1 MAPSVSITY
10 GDGVALADDGGAIL
24 RLGTCDP
31 DPVTFQVTFQVDM
44 DGEPDGVWV
53 MPSAAYDQPYLWFA
67 GALHDGS
74 HSSDVYQQATWHFE
88 VIAGA
93 APHGWH
99 NGGGPGPAAIVED
112 GRTWTIE
119 VTCSLPPVWHSDWSR
134 LVSGRLQ
141 CGSLDGWPD
150 AMDWTVHAVWGHHL
164 RPSGPGPWIDRHT
177 RSTDVALLDSAQ
189 TIVAADA
196 MAPMAW
202 PEPDDT
208 IGLYRP
214 WPIADPTITVPPDPP
229 FATSQIF
236 RDNSAVGSTSATQ
249 TVDEPWLVMTIS
261 TDDTTE
267 NVDLTVEGTWDWE
280 RVAETWT
287 PLIDPSSTPAAHPLS
302 HGYDGAYGPWTIRF
316 RLPPDPAAGPLP
328 DEQAWRTEG
337 RVWGRRAGWSYAGR
351 L

>member
-10 GDGVALADDGGAIL
+10 SAGVALADDGGAIL

-31 DPVTFQVTFQVDM
+31 DPVTFTVTFTVDM

-53 MPSAAYDQPYLWFA
+53 MPSSVYDQPYLWFA

-74 HSSDVYQQATWHFE
+74 PSSDVYQQATWHFE
-88 VIAGA
+88 VIDGA

-99 NGGGPGPAAIVED
+99 DGGGPGPAAIVED

-119 VTCSLPPVWHSDWSR
+119 VTCSLPPIWYSDWSR
-134 LVSGRLQ
+134 LVSGRLA

-150 AMDWTVHAVWGHHL
+150 AMDWRVHAVWGHWH
-164 RPSGPGPWIDRHT
+164 RPTGVAPWVDRHT
-177 RSTDVALLDSAQ
+177 KRADVAALDSLQ
-189 TIVAADA
+189 TIVAAEYGGVAD
-196 MAPMAW
+196 W
-202 PEPDDT
+202 PGPVVPT
-208 IGLYRP
+208 YSP
-214 WPIADPTITVPPDPP
+214 WVIADPTITVPPDPP
-229 FATSQIF
+229 FASTQIF
-236 RDNSAVGSTSATQ
+236 HDAYVFGSTSATQ
-249 TVDEPWLVMTIS
+249 TVDEPWLIMTIS
-261 TDDTTE
+261 TDDTPE
-267 NVDLTVEGTWDWE
+267 DVDLTVEGTWDWE

-287 PLIDPSSTPAAHPLS
+287 PLIDPSSTPATHPLS
-302 HGYDGAYGPWTIRF
+302 HGFDGAYGPWTIRF
-316 RLPPDPAAGPLP
+316 RLPPDPADGPLP

>member
-31 DPVTFQVTFQVDM
+31 DPVTFTVTFQVDM

-53 MPSAAYDQPYLWFA
+53 MPSAAYDQPYEWFDWA
-67 GALHDGS
+67 AQDGS
-74 HSSDVYQQATWHFE
+74 ASSDAPSVATWTFA
-88 VIAGA
+88 VVSGL
-93 APHGWH
+93 APWGFDGVGSPPSH
-99 NGGGPGPAAIVED
+99 AVVAD

-119 VTCSLPPVWHSDWSR
+119 VTCSLPPVWYSDWSR

-177 RSTDVALLDSAQ
+177 RSTDVALLDSLQ

-196 MAPMAW
+196 TGAAW
-202 PEPDDT
+202 PEETDP
-208 IGLYRP
+208 IGFYRP

-236 RDNSAVGSTSATQ
+236 RDHSAVGSTSATQ

-261 TDDTTE
+261 TDDTPE

>member
-31 DPVTFQVTFQVDM
+31 DPVTFTVTFQVDM

-74 HSSDVYQQATWHFE
+74 PSYDVYQQATWYFE

-119 VTCSLPPVWHSDWSR
+119 VTCSLPPVWYSDWSR

-189 TIVAADA
+189 TIVAADE
-196 MAPMAW
+196 AW
-202 PEPDDT
+202 PEPDDP
-208 IGLYRP
+208 IGFYRP

-236 RDNSAVGSTSATQ
+236 RDPSAVGSTSATQ

-261 TDDTTE
+261 TDDTPE

>member
-31 DPVTFQVTFQVDM
+31 DPVTFTVTFQVDM

-53 MPSAAYDQPYLWFA
+53 MPSAAYDQPHLWFA
-67 GALHDGS
+67 RALHDGS
-74 HSSDVYQQATWHFE
+74 PSYDVYQQATWYFE

-119 VTCSLPPVWHSDWSR
+119 VTCSLPPVWYSDWSR

-196 MAPMAW
+196 TARPW
-202 PEPDDT
+202 PEPDDL
-208 IGLYRP
+208 IGFYRP

-236 RDNSAVGSTSATQ
+236 RDHSAVGSTSATQ

-261 TDDTTE
+261 TDDTPE

>member
-10 GDGVALADDGGAIL
+10 SAGVALADDGGAIL

-31 DPVTFQVTFQVDM
+31 DPVTFQVTFAVDM

-53 MPSAAYDQPYLWFA
+53 MPSSVYDQPYLWFDWA
-67 GALHDGS
+67 APDGS
-74 HSSDVYQQATWHFE
+74 PSYDAPD
-88 VIAGA
+88 GA
-93 APHGWH
+93 SWTFAVVSGLAPWGFD
-99 NGGGPGPAAIVED
+99 GVGSPPSYAVVAD

-119 VTCSLPPVWHSDWSR
+119 VTCSLPPVWYSSWDR
-134 LVSGRLQ
+134 VVSGRLQ

-150 AMDWTVHAVWGHHL
+150 AADWTVHAVWGHHL

-177 RSTDVALLDSAQ
+177 QSTDVALLDSAQ

-196 MAPMAW
+196 TGAAW
-202 PEPDDT
+202 PEASDP
-208 IGLYRP
+208 IGFYRP

-229 FATSQIF
+229 FATSQTF
-236 RDNSAVGSTSATQ
+236 RDYSSGGATSATQ

-261 TDDTTE
+261 TDDTPE
-267 NVDLTVEGTWDWE
+267 DVDLTIAGTWDWE
-280 RVAETWT
+280 RVAETWA

-302 HGYDGAYGPWTIRF
+302 HGFDGAYGPWTIRF

>member
-10 GDGVALADDGGAIL
+10 SDGVALADDGGAIL

-31 DPVTFQVTFQVDM
+31 DPVTFQVTFVVDM

-67 GALHDGS
+67 GALQDATA
-74 HSSDVYQQATWHFE
+74 SDEDYQHADWSFA
-88 VIAGA
+88 VVDGA

-99 NGGGPGPAAIVED
+99 GGGGPGPAAIVED

-134 LVSGRLQ
+134 IVSGRLA
-141 CGSLDGWPD
+141 CGSLDGFPD
-150 AMDWTVHAVWGHHL
+150 AMNWTVHAVWGHHL

-177 RSTDVALLDSAQ
+177 QSTDVALLDSAQ

-196 MAPMAW
+196 TGAAW
-202 PEPDDT
+202 PEPDDP
-208 IGLYRP
+208 IGFYRP

-236 RDNSAVGSTSATQ
+236 RDHSAVGSTSATQ

-261 TDDTTE
+261 TDDTPE

-302 HGYDGAYGPWTIRF
+302 HGFDGAYGPWTIRF
-316 RLPPDPAAGPLP
+316 RLPPDPADGPLP

>member
-31 DPVTFQVTFQVDM
+31 DPVTFTVTFQVDM

-74 HSSDVYQQATWHFE
+74 PSYDVYQQATWYFE

-119 VTCSLPPVWHSDWSR
+119 VTCSLPPVWYSDWSR

-189 TIVAADA
+189 TIVAADE
-196 MAPMAW
+196 AW
-202 PEPDDT
+202 PEPDDP
-208 IGLYRP
+208 IGFYRP

-236 RDNSAVGSTSATQ
+236 RDHSAVGSTSATQ

-261 TDDTTE
+261 TDDTPE